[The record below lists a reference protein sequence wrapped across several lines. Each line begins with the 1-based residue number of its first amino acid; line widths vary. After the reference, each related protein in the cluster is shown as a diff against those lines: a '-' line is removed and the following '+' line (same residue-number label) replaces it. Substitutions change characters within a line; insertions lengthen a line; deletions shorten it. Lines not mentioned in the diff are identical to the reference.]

1 MRPENNIVENRDT
14 RGFPGDKSLAAVL
27 DGLSYRTL
35 SAVQPEH
42 VPISSVTADSRDA
55 GASSLF
61 VALAGT
67 RSDGHRFLAQV
78 MSKGCR
84 AIVIEE
90 GKVDATGLAG
100 SGLCIVAVHDSRA
113 ALAVIAANFYDHP
126 SREMIFIGITG
137 TNGKTTITYLL
148 EHILHE
154 FGLPV
159 GVIGTVN
166 YRYST
171 PSGKTEVAAPFTTPE
186 PLILQGLL
194 RTMVN
199 AGVRYVLM
207 EASSHALL
215 QHRLGDIRFDVAAF
229 TNLSHEH
236 LDYHTDM
243 EDYFAAKSRLF
254 TDYLKEDGRAVM
266 TCSEATGG
274 ANWQMRLAGICV
286 ARDIATIRAGR
297 GEEAQVRLVQADS
310 FRHGTTIRLA
320 TPAGEGTIA
329 SPLVGGFNVDNL
341 ITTIG
346 ICQAMGLDLVVAA
359 EALATA
365 SGAPGRLQRVMG
377 GEDPSRPLVFVDY
390 AHTPDALRQVLIT
403 LAALPHR
410 NLFCVFGCGGDR
422 DRGKRPLMGAIA
434 AGICDIAVV
443 TDDNPRSESSARI
456 IGDILPGIQASG
468 LQERERVWLYKR
480 GKNDR
485 GYLVLPAREEA
496 ISAAVMAATAE
507 DIVLIAGKGHEKYQ
521 ISPAGKRFF
530 DDCLEAREA
539 LISWNCI
546 SIGQALAGAVAGT
559 PAGASFGAVSTDSR
573 SVGPGDI
580 FVALKGENFDAHDF
594 LPQVIEAGAG
604 CLIISR
610 AADFERYTEIPRF
623 LVQDTQVAL
632 GALAG
637 FRRRLLRLMTGLP
650 VIGITGSC
658 GKTTVKE
665 MTAAIL
671 ERQWPDGPEAPT
683 GRVLKTRGNFNN
695 LIGLPLSL
703 LPLGVKHR
711 AAILEMGMNHPG
723 EIADLARI
731 AEPDISCIVSIH
743 AAHLEGLHSLAG
755 VAAAKEELFAGTGDQ
770 GILAVNLDDEHI
782 RAMAGRYR
790 QKKITYSATEAG
802 RALHP
807 DLWAS
812 DIVLSPSGTV
822 SYLLH
827 RGEEQIP
834 VTLSIPGGHNVG
846 NSLAAAAMASAAGC
860 TIEMIAAGLEDFRP
874 GDKRMVIME
883 SPTGCSLI
891 NDTYNANP
899 GSMAAGLAT
908 LHQLASGTSMAIL
921 GDMLE
926 LGEASSAS
934 HNRIGRQAA
943 EQGVCFLALFGQF
956 AADTRDGAVTAG
968 MDPEK
973 IRIFAEKEMI
983 AAWVGELAGRGELKK
998 GDYILIKASRG
1009 MRFETIVQQL
1019 TLSS

>member
-1 MRPENNIVENRDT
+1 MRPGNNISGDPDSSRS
-14 RGFPGDKSLAAVL
+14 PGGKSLAAL
-27 DGLSYRTL
+27 LAGLNYRTL
-35 SAVQPEH
+35 SAVQPEQ
-42 VPISSVTADSRDA
+42 VSVSSVTVDSREA
-55 GASSLF
+55 KAMALF
-61 VALAGT
+61 VALAGART
-67 RSDGHRFLAQV
+67 DGHRFLAQV
-78 MSKGCR
+78 RSKGCR

-90 GKVDATGLAG
+90 GRVDAAEWAG
-100 SGLCIVAVHDSRA
+100 ADLCVVAVQDSRA

-126 SREMIFIGITG
+126 AREMIFIGITG
-137 TNGKTTITYLL
+137 TNGKTTVTYLL
-148 EHILHE
+148 EHILEE

-171 PSGKTEVAAPFTTPE
+171 PAGKTEAAAPFTTPE
-186 PLILQGLL
+186 PLILQRLL
-194 RTMVN
+194 RTM
-199 AGVRYVLM
+199 AGAGIRYVLM

-229 TNLSHEH
+229 TNLSRDH
-236 LDYHTDM
+236 LDYHADM
-243 EDYFAAKSRLF
+243 EEYFIAKTRLF
-254 TDYLKEDGRAVM
+254 TDYLKENGRAVI
-266 TCSEATGG
+266 TGGEAVGG
-274 ANWQMRLAGICV
+274 ANWQVRLAGLCA
-286 ARDIATIRAGR
+286 ARGIAAIRAG
-297 GEEAQVRLVQADS
+297 GGQEAQVRLVHADS
-310 FRHGTTIRLA
+310 SRYGTTVRLA
-320 TPAGEGTIA
+320 TAAGEVTIV

-346 ICQAMGLDLVVAA
+346 ICQAMGLDLGAA
-359 EALATA
+359 AQSLASA
-365 SGAPGRLQRVMG
+365 PGAPGRLQRIAAG
-377 GEDPSRPLVFVDY
+377 DDPSRPLVFVDY
-390 AHTPDALRQVLIT
+390 AHTPDALRQVLMT

-422 DRGKRPLMGAIA
+422 DKGKRPVMGTIA
-434 AGICDIAVV
+434 ARICDVVIV
-443 TDDNPRSESSARI
+443 TDDNPRNESSGRI
-456 IGDILPGIQASG
+456 IEDILPGIQASG
-468 LQERERVWLYKR
+468 LQERERGWLHKR
-480 GKNDR
+480 AKTDR

-496 ISAAVMAATAE
+496 IAAAVIAATAE

-521 ISPAGKRFF
+521 LSPAGKRFF

-539 LISWNCI
+539 LLSWNCT
-546 SIGQALAGAVAGT
+546 SIGRALTGTFAGE
-559 PAGASFGAVSTDSR
+559 PAGASFRAVSTDSR
-573 SVGPGDI
+573 SVGPVDI
-580 FVALKGENFDAHDF
+580 FVALKGDNFDGHDF
-594 LPQVIEAGAG
+594 LPQVMAAGAG
-604 CLIISR
+604 CLVVSR
-610 AADFERYTEIPRF
+610 ASDFEQYAGISRF
-623 LVQDTQVAL
+623 LVADTLVAL

-637 FRRRLLRLMTGLP
+637 FRRRLLRSLTRPL

-671 ERQWPDGPEAPT
+671 ERQWPDGHEAPA

-723 EIADLARI
+723 EIADLVRI
-731 AEPDISCIVSIH
+731 ADPDISCIVSIH

-755 VAAAKEELFAGTGDQ
+755 VAAAKEELFAGTGDK
-770 GILAVNLDDEHI
+770 GILVINLDDELI
-782 RAMAGRYR
+782 RAMAARHR

-802 RALHP
+802 RALGP
-807 DLWAS
+807 DLWAT
-812 DIVLSPSGTV
+812 DIVLSPSGAV
-822 SYLLH
+822 SYILH
-827 RGEEQIP
+827 SGEEQIP
-834 VTLSIPGGHNVG
+834 VTLSVPGGHNVG
-846 NSLAAAAMASAAGC
+846 NSLAAAAMALAAGC
-860 TIEMIAAGLEDFRP
+860 TIKTIAAGLADFRP

-883 SPTGCSLI
+883 SRFGCSLI

-908 LHQLASGTSMAIL
+908 LRQLASGTSMAIL

-926 LGEASSAS
+926 LGEASGAS
-934 HNRIGRQAA
+934 HKEVGRHAA

-956 AADTRDGAVTAG
+956 AADTRDGAVIAG

-973 IRIFAEKEMI
+973 IRIFAEKERI
-983 AAWVGELAGRGELKK
+983 AAWVGELAQRGELKK

-1009 MRFETIVQQL
+1009 MRFETIVEQL

>member
-1 MRPENNIVENRDT
+1 MRPGNN
-14 RGFPGDKSLAAVL
+14 RGGQDSGGFSGGKSLAALL

-35 SAVQPEH
+35 STVQPEH
-42 VPISSVTADSRDA
+42 VAISFVTADSREAAA
-55 GASSLF
+55 GGLF

-67 RSDGHRFLAQV
+67 RTDGHRFLAQV
-78 MSKGCR
+78 LSKGCC
-84 AIVIEE
+84 AVVIEE
-90 GKVDATGLAG
+90 GKGDVAELAG
-100 SGLCIVAVHDSRA
+100 APLCIVAVQDSRA
-113 ALAVIAANFYDHP
+113 ALAAIAANFYDHP
-126 SREMIFIGITG
+126 AREMRFIGITG
-137 TNGKTTITYLL
+137 TNGKTTVTYLL
-148 EHILHE
+148 EHILE
-154 FGLPV
+154 AFGLPV
-159 GVIGTVN
+159 GVVGTVN
-166 YRYST
+166 YRYSSA
-171 PSGKTEVAAPFTTPE
+171 SGKIEVAAPFTTPE

-194 RTMVN
+194 QTMVG

-229 TNLSHEH
+229 TNLTHDH
-236 LDYHTDM
+236 LDYHVDM
-243 EDYFAAKSRLF
+243 EDYFTAKTRLF
-254 TDYLKEDGRAVM
+254 TDFLKDDGRAVI
-266 TCSEATGG
+266 TCHETPGRT
-274 ANWQMRLAGICV
+274 NWQARLADLCTAKGI
-286 ARDIATIRAGR
+286 AAIRAG
-297 GEEAQVRLVQADS
+297 GGGDGQVRLVRAEH
-310 FRHGTTIRLA
+310 RRYGTTITLA
-320 TPAGEGTIA
+320 TPAGEVTIA

-346 ICQAMGLDLVVAA
+346 ICQAMGLDLEAA
-359 EALATA
+359 AQSLASAT
-365 SGAPGRLQRVMG
+365 GAPGRLQCITAG
-377 GEDPSRPLVFVDY
+377 DDPSRPLVFVDY
-390 AHTPDALRQVLIT
+390 AHTPDALRQVLTT

-422 DRGKRPLMGAIA
+422 DRGKRLVMGAIA
-434 AGICDIAVV
+434 AQVCDVVVV
-443 TDDNPRSESSARI
+443 TDDNPRSESSGRI
-456 IGDILPGIQASG
+456 IEDIRPGVQASG
-468 LQERERVWLYKR
+468 LQERERLWLSER
-480 GKNDR
+480 GKADR

-496 ISAAVMAATAE
+496 IAAAVMAAAAE

-521 ISPAGKRFF
+521 LSPAGKRFF

-539 LISWNCI
+539 LISWNCK
-546 SIGQALAGAVAGT
+546 SIGRALGGTCAGPSADT
-559 PAGASFGAVSTDSR
+559 SFREVSTDSR

-580 FVALKGENFDAHDF
+580 FVALQGENFDGHDF
-594 LPQVIEAGAG
+594 LPQVIEAGTG

-610 AADFERYTEIPRF
+610 EGDFEKFTDIPRF
-623 LVQDTQVAL
+623 LVADTQVAL

-637 FRRRLLRLMTGLP
+637 FRRRLLRTITCPLI
-650 VIGITGSC
+650 IGITGSC

-671 ERQWPDGPEAPT
+671 ERQWPDGPGAPT

-703 LPLGVKHR
+703 LPLGVKHK

-723 EIADLARI
+723 EIADLTRI
-731 AEPDISCIVSIH
+731 ADPDISCIVSIH

-755 VAAAKEELFAGTGDQ
+755 VAAAKEELFAGTGDK
-770 GILAVNLDDEHI
+770 GILAINLDDEHI
-782 RAMAGRYR
+782 RAMADRYR

-802 RALHP
+802 RALRP

-822 SYLLH
+822 SYILH
-827 RGEEQIP
+827 IGEEEIP
-834 VTLSIPGGHNVG
+834 VSLSIPGGHNVG
-846 NSLAAAAMASAAGC
+846 NSLAAAAMALAAGC
-860 TIEMIAAGLEDFRP
+860 TIETIAAGLADFRP
-874 GDKRMVIME
+874 GDKRMVIMG
-883 SPTGCSLI
+883 SRTGCLLI

-899 GSMAAGLAT
+899 GSMSAGLAT
-908 LHQLASGTSMAIL
+908 LHQLASGASMAIL

-926 LGEASSAS
+926 LGGASRDL

-943 EQGVCFLALFGQF
+943 KQGVCYLALFGQF

-968 MDPEK
+968 MNPER
-973 IRIFAEKEMI
+973 IRIFAEKGMI
-983 AAWVGELAGRGELKK
+983 AAWVGELAERGELKK